1 METKQISRNRD
12 VVSTHFRLKRPC
24 KNCPF
29 RKTGGIELEPGR
41 LQGIVDDLVSNDQT
55 TFQCH
60 ETVHG
65 KSGGEWND
73 EGRYEPS
80 GQEAMCV
87 GAMIYLEKRGRP
99 TVAMRLGQLWGC
111 YKPQSLLEHENSI
124 IDADVILLNRS
135 AQHRTKRIK

>member
-1 METKQISRNRD
+1 MESKQISHNLD

-41 LQGIVDDLVSNDQT
+41 LQGIVDDLASNDQA

-73 EGRYEPS
+73 EGQYEAS
-80 GQEAMCV
+80 GKEAMCA
-87 GAMIYLEKRGRP
+87 GAMIYLEKLGRP
-99 TVAMRLGQLWGC
+99 TVTMRLGQLWRF
-111 YKPQSLLEHENSI
+111 YKPQALLAHEDAI
-124 IDADVILLNRS
+124 IDPGAALLNPPSQQRS
-135 AQHRTKRIK
+135 QREK